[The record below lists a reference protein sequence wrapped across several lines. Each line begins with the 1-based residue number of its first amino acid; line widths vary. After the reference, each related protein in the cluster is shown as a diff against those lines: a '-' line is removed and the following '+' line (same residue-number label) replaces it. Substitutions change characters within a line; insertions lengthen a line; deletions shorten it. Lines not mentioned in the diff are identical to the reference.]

1 MSEGSRYYVRPWRGP
16 STGRVYYDVMKAGFF
31 SRNIITC
38 LSEQEAN
45 EMIVKLG
52 CWDQGKPTA
61 AFAPAQRGLPH
72 D

>member
-1 MSEGSRYYVRPWRGP
+1 
-16 STGRVYYDVMKAGFF
+16 MKAGFF